1 VSPGDCRGSQTY
13 AVTTMK
19 SGRGMRWLGLGRLR
33 ADSVSAMRTSIDA
46 CNGAHYAVA
55 LFFYSQ
61 ALSVM
66 AQLIHPDAVLN
77 FVPAR
82 ILLVRDSNVSAH
94 SASRSGSGASEG
106 FQKLAAPG
114 RRLCRQ

>member
-1 VSPGDCRGSQTY
+1 MP
-13 AVTTMK
+13 
-19 SGRGMRWLGLGRLR
+19 GRGASWLGLGRLR
-33 ADSVSAMRTSIDA
+33 VDSVSTTRTSVGA
-46 CNGAHYAVA
+46 CNPAHYAVA
-55 LFFYSQ
+55 LFLYPQ
-61 ALSVM
+61 ALRVL

-82 ILLVRDSNVSAH
+82 IFLVRDSYVSAH
-94 SASRSGSGASEG
+94 SASRFGSGASER

>member
-1 VSPGDCRGSQTY
+1 MVP
-13 AVTTMK
+13 
-19 SGRGMRWLGLGRLR
+19 GRGTRWLGLRR
-33 ADSVSAMRTSIDA
+33 VQVDSVSAMRAPIDA
-46 CNGAHYAVA
+46 GNPAHYSVA
-55 LFFYSQ
+55 L
-61 ALSVM
+61 LKL

-94 SASRSGSGASEG
+94 GASRFGPGASEG